1 MGNLTDKQLA
11 RVVHSVKFMQ
21 DYGSMVSS
29 SNSANQSSGAW
40 ISHMVE
46 WLKKILKGLL
56 NVQWRN
62 IWTMS
67 KPLSFKIFRSSFYHG
82 ALFVMVK
89 NWPNNDKIVFGKH
102 EIFTKAL
109 AKINFENHKELT
121 MNEVHVTTA
130 KVVLISL
137 ISGAAVA
144 LITHLFLKSQL
155 KN

>member
-1 MGNLTDKQLA
+1 
-11 RVVHSVKFMQ
+11 
-21 DYGSMVSS
+21 
-29 SNSANQSSGAW
+29 
-40 ISHMVE
+40 
-46 WLKKILKGLL
+46 
-56 NVQWRN
+56 
-62 IWTMS
+62 
-67 KPLSFKIFRSSFYHG
+67 
-82 ALFVMVK
+82 MVK

-144 LITHLFLKSQL
+144 LITHLFFEISIKKLNAFGRFFELFSIKICVTFKTWKPHIFLEFFSTL
-155 KN
+155 CYKFFVKNQRIDTAFLIFLITISMTNVTQP

>member
-1 MGNLTDKQLA
+1 
-11 RVVHSVKFMQ
+11 
-21 DYGSMVSS
+21 
-29 SNSANQSSGAW
+29 
-40 ISHMVE
+40 
-46 WLKKILKGLL
+46 
-56 NVQWRN
+56 
-62 IWTMS
+62 MS
-67 KPLSFKIFRSSFYHG
+67 KPLSFKIFRSSFLSWRAFCHG
-82 ALFVMVK
+82 KKLTQQRQ
-89 NWPNNDKIVFGKH
+89 NSFGKH

>member
-1 MGNLTDKQLA
+1 
-11 RVVHSVKFMQ
+11 
-21 DYGSMVSS
+21 
-29 SNSANQSSGAW
+29 
-40 ISHMVE
+40 
-46 WLKKILKGLL
+46 
-56 NVQWRN
+56 
-62 IWTMS
+62 MS

-82 ALFVMVK
+82 ALFVMIK

-130 KVVLISL
+130 KVVLINAS
-137 ISGAAVA
+137 I
-144 LITHLFLKSQL
+144 FLKSQL

>member
-1 MGNLTDKQLA
+1 
-11 RVVHSVKFMQ
+11 
-21 DYGSMVSS
+21 
-29 SNSANQSSGAW
+29 
-40 ISHMVE
+40 
-46 WLKKILKGLL
+46 
-56 NVQWRN
+56 
-62 IWTMS
+62 MS
-67 KPLSFKIFRSSFYHG
+67 KPPKFLKFLGRVFYHG

-89 NWPNNDKIVFGKH
+89 KLNNDKIVFGKH

>member
-1 MGNLTDKQLA
+1 MARFCHGKKLTQQ
-11 RVVHSVKFMQ
+11 RQ
-21 DYGSMVSS
+21 
-29 SNSANQSSGAW
+29 NSFW
-40 ISHMVE
+40 
-46 WLKKILKGLL
+46 KT
-56 NVQWRN
+56 RN
-62 IWTMS
+62 
-67 KPLSFKIFRSSFYHG
+67 
-82 ALFVMVK
+82 
-89 NWPNNDKIVFGKH
+89 
-102 EIFTKAL
+102 FTKAL